1 MIWKRG
7 LVILIGFMFML
18 GGVPLGHAGVGDMR
32 LVILVSDNEADM
44 AIAQNVADL
53 LGAQLIVSP
62 WGTYDPAASAEI
74 LSIDPDRVIIIG
86 GPVAVPEEYTGDLE
100 EFGIPYER
108 WYGETRYETN
118 LVVIQALKDE
128 FPDVFDGIKT
138 VVIANGR
145 DALAIEGYL
154 ETMKLRPY
162 EFKGEPIL
170 ILTDEGRENLTIAAL
185 GRFSN
190 IAEVK
195 YAATYSGREEPMFPL
210 NRKEL
215 EGWMRSHFPGYEEG
229 SLAQSPTRDDVYS
242 LLINVQNK
250 TDRAEGLLDGLQI
263 PVARK
268 KLEGAKSAL
277 SAAWDAYNSGEYS
290 RAYQLAMVASFNADF
305 VISRAYSEM
314 RTVYQ
319 GSVKMQLELEI
330 HQLEVMVRVL
340 KRKGYDVGELESLLS
355 QAREALSRGEYS
367 ILLNDLIP
375 QIKNEMAMLTTKRT
389 VPGTPGIPG
398 GRDRG
403 RP

>member
-1 MIWKRG
+1 MRWRRG

-18 GGVPLGHAGVGDMR
+18 GGVPLGHAGAGDLR
-32 LVILVSDNEADM
+32 LVILVSDNEADA
-44 AIAQNVADL
+44 AIAQNIANL

-86 GPVAVPEEYTGDLE
+86 GPVAVPEEYTKDLE

-118 LVVIQALKDE
+118 LVVIGSLKDE

-162 EFKGEPIL
+162 EFKGKPIL
-170 ILTDEGRENLTIAAL
+170 ILTDEGRENITIAAL
-185 GRFSN
+185 GQFSG
-190 IAEVK
+190 ITEVK
-195 YAATYSGREEPMFPL
+195 YSITYSGRGKPMFPL
-210 NRKEL
+210 NREKLDE
-215 EGWMRSHFPGYEEG
+215 WMKSHFAGYEEG
-229 SLAQSPTRDDVYS
+229 SLAQSPTRDEVYS

-250 TDRAEGLLDGLQI
+250 TGRAEGLLDGLQI
-263 PVARK
+263 PAARK

-277 SAAWDAYNSGEYS
+277 NAAWDAYNSGEYS
-290 RAYQLAMVASFNADF
+290 RAYQLAMIASFNADF

-319 GSVKMQLELEI
+319 GSVRMQLELEI
-330 HQLEVMVRVL
+330 HQLEVMVRIL
-340 KRKGYDVGELESLLS
+340 KRKGYDVGELESLIA
-355 QAREALSRGEYS
+355 QAKEALSRGDYS
-367 ILLNDLIP
+367 VLLNDLIP
-375 QIKNEMAMLTTKRT
+375 RIRSEMATLATKKSM
-389 VPGTPGIPG
+389 PGQPGIPG
-398 GRDRG
+398 GRGGG